1 MTEATSKDY
10 WISPSALYVELNALG
25 NPDYIQASCVGGA
38 QILVYVNGVISYDA
52 GHNYRR
58 WSLQASPTIFNTHTL
73 KYVYAAIPRDSNSAK
88 PARIVFP
95 SEELDIY
102 GKNVVEKQIGSTDYY
117 YIFLQGVIS
126 SSGDN
131 GTKNRDW
138 TQRISTGYL
147 SSDEAINART
157 TESEWYKYSSVD
169 KITTFL
175 KDLTME
181 AGTKF
186 YNLYAKALKIV
197 SGGSIT
203 FEGQDEVITGIV
215 KDTTDL
221 SSVSD
226 IVTPKYLD
234 DSALSKKHDDVTE
247 FGLTAH
253 EITAMQGF
261 FSLLNSPDY
270 NSTEQTGYGFY
281 KKANGKYGLN
291 ITDLLVWGKAIFTN
305 LEIRNLYAVGGNVVL
320 SPTAS
325 KIFKVVDYYE
335 EDTDGTKR
343 KTGWK
348 CYLLADDGTTAT
360 TNLWQVY
367 DQARCQTFNIA
378 EGEYENVSNK
388 DYWRMVSAVSTDD
401 ERECLYDESGNV
413 LYDGRKFAWIV
424 LSNSNCM
431 EGSDEPAA
439 DDTIVQMGNQQD
451 TDRQSLLMLCTTG
464 DDAPMMAAYQ
474 GVHSYS
480 LENTTV
486 FKLSGKGVEMHSN
499 YYQLLGPNNQKI
511 YSENYRGNWESTSVY
526 YYYDKVTHR
535 GTEWL
540 CLADEKTGT
549 TTEPSPTNDLWRPMT
564 AVLYEKLNIELN
576 GQETLDW
583 GESITATCT
592 ITLGDETV
600 DTSTGWEWSVERD
613 SGNATEDAA
622 WNAGSKATNFKGVI
636 TLSFS
641 SECNDLGEEYTGVY
655 GTVFT
660 FKAWRTGDKGNAV
673 SNTLSI

>member
-1 MTEATSKDY
+1 MIKVRLGTKPKATTT
-10 WISPSALYVELNALG
+10 G
-25 NPDYIQASCVGGA
+25 GTASSGGA
-38 QILVYVNGVISYDA
+38 TTATVTTAAKATYADTAGSATFAEKAKKAENADYATRAKTADTAFDLDA
-52 GHNYRR
+52 
-58 WSLQASPTIFNTHTL
+58 ASP
-73 KYVYAAIPRDSNSAK
+73 
-88 PARIVFP
+88 
-95 SEELDIY
+95 
-102 GKNVVEKQIGSTDYY
+102 
-117 YIFLQGVIS
+117 
-126 SSGDN
+126 
-131 GTKNRDW
+131 
-138 TQRISTGYL
+138 
-147 SSDEAINART
+147 INDR
-157 TESEWYKYSSVD
+157 
-169 KITTFL
+169 F
-175 KDLTME
+175 
-181 AGTKF
+181 
-186 YNLYAKALKIV
+186 
-197 SGGSIT
+197 
-203 FEGQDEVITGIV
+203 
-215 KDTTDL
+215 
-221 SSVSD
+221 
-226 IVTPKYLD
+226 
-234 DSALSKKHDDVTE
+234 LSKKSDDTALGHIT
-247 FGLTAH
+247 FASGLTSKASTTL
-253 EITAMQGF
+253 EQGMTVGESGTYGMDKDGGVKASDVKAINIQAVQAVL
-261 FSLLNSPDY
+261 SLLNSPDY

-343 KTGWK
+343 NTGWK

-511 YSENYRGNWESTSVY
+511 YSENYRGNWDSTSIY

-583 GESITATCT
+583 GESITATCEV
-592 ITLGDETV
+592 TLGDEVV

-622 WNAGSKATNFKGVI
+622 WNAGSKATSFKGVI